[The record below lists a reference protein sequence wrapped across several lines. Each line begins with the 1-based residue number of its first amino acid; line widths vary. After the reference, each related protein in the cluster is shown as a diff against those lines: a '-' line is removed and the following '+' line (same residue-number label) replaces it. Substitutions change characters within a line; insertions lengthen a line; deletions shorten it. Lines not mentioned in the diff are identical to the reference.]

1 MVRSSFLVEATFIA
15 VQAVATGVG
24 LGLVTAY
31 QVAVNSNAFS
41 NAKLS
46 FTVSGIS
53 LAAIC
58 VVPLVA
64 SLLATLVPARRA
76 SRIKPAIALRIAE

>member
-1 MVRSSFLVEATFIA
+1 
-15 VQAVATGVG
+15 
-24 LGLVTAY
+24 
-31 QVAVNSNAFS
+31 VAVNSNAFS

-46 FTVSGIS
+46 FTVSAIS
-53 LAAIC
+53 LAGIC

-76 SRIKPAIALRIAE
+76 SRIKPAMALRIAE